1 MKFMTRTIISAIML
15 IAFLAIGGCSNSNL
29 SSTVTDTENSMILGY
44 LDFKVMT
51 ANFGGKVFSAY
62 KLLGRDS
69 DKLYI
74 WANILEYYKKNGLVE
89 QGSGWSVPLVLNLTK
104 SDDVVSIAGHK
115 SPGDGS
121 LYSKDI
127 KIIFPKELQKTILFF
142 PSNSTQVK
150 EVGERLKKRVDEWSK

>member
-1 MKFMTRTIISAIML
+1 VHINYWVEIQTSFIFGRIFRSTI
-15 IAFLAIGGCSNSNL
+15 
-29 SSTVTDTENSMILGY
+29 
-44 LDFKVMT
+44 
-51 ANFGGKVFSAY
+51 
-62 KLLGRDS
+62 
-69 DKLYI
+69 
-74 WANILEYYKKNGLVE
+74 KKNGLVE

-150 EVGERLKKRVDEWSK
+150 EVGQRLKKRVDEWSK